1 MTPPKLGAGMKR
13 RDFIMLL
20 GGAVAPMAAVCK
32 ALAQAVGQTYR
43 LCVLVQAPRTAA
55 HWIAFFDE
63 LRKQGFLEGV
73 NLTVVDAFNTPLD
86 RADSVAAMMVNARPD
101 AIITAGVLT
110 RILQRATETIPLVT
124 VSEDL
129 LAEKVVSSLSH
140 PNGNATG
147 ISILATELDGK
158 RQEILLETIPDLQRL
173 AILADLG
180 VTAPDRLNALENAAK
195 VRGITVSTHIAN
207 RADDI
212 IPAIDAALNAG
223 AQGLNVLA
231 SSLFSRYRTQI
242 IGRVA
247 TARLPAIYQW
257 PEMAEE
263 GGLMAYGPRFVVLYR
278 QQALQV
284 IKVLKGTKP
293 ADIPIE
299 QPTKFELVVNLKT
312 AKTLGLTVPPALVLR
327 ADEVIE

>member
-1 MTPPKLGAGMKR
+1 MKR
-13 RDFIMLL
+13 RDFMMSV
-20 GGAVAPMAAVCK
+20 GAAVAPLAAVGK
-32 ALAQAVGQTYR
+32 TWAQPAGQMYR
-43 LCVLVQAPRTAA
+43 LGVLVQAPRTAA

-63 LRKQGFLEGV
+63 LRKQGFIEGV

-86 RADSVAAMMVNARPD
+86 RADSVATMMVNVRPD
-101 AIITAGVLT
+101 AIITAGALT
-110 RILQRATETIPLVT
+110 RVLQRATETIPLVT
-124 VSEDL
+124 VSDDL
-129 LAEKVVSSLSH
+129 LAEKVVTSLSH

-158 RQEILLETIPDLQRL
+158 RQEVLIETIPDTHRL
-173 AILADLG
+173 AILADPG
-180 VTAPDRLNALENAAK
+180 VTAPEQLRALESAAEA
-195 VRGITVSTHIAN
+195 RGIVVSTHMAN
-207 RADDI
+207 RADDV
-212 IPAIDAALNAG
+212 IPAMDAALNVG
-223 AQGLNVLA
+223 AQALNVLA
-231 SSLFSRYRTQI
+231 SSRLNRYRTEI

-247 TARLPAIYQW
+247 PARLPAIYQW

-263 GGLMAYGPRFVVLYR
+263 GGLMAYGPRFVTLYR

-284 IKVLKGTKP
+284 TKVLKGTKP

-312 AKTLGLTVPPALVLR
+312 AGTLGLIVPPSLLLR

>member
-1 MTPPKLGAGMKR
+1 MKR
-13 RDFIMLL
+13 RDFIMLF
-20 GGAVAPMAAVCK
+20 GGVVAPWTAVRK
-32 ALAQAVGQTYR
+32 VWAQPAGQTYR

-55 HWIAFFDE
+55 HWVAFFDE
-63 LRKQGFLEGV
+63 LRKQGFIEGV

-86 RADSVAAMMVNARPD
+86 RADSVATMMVNARPD
-101 AIITAGVLT
+101 AIITAGALT
-110 RILQRATETIPLVT
+110 RVLQRATETIPLVT
-124 VSEDL
+124 VSDDL
-129 LAEKVVSSLSH
+129 LAEKVVTSLSH

-158 RQEILLETIPDLQRL
+158 RQELLLETIPDTHRL

-180 VTAPDRLNALENAAK
+180 VTAPEQINALENAAK
-195 VRGITVSTHIAN
+195 VRGIMVSTHIAN

-212 IPAIDAALNAG
+212 IPAIDAALNEG
-223 AQGLNVLA
+223 AQALNVLA
-231 SSLFSRYRTQI
+231 SSLFSRYRTNI

-263 GGLMAYGPRFVVLYR
+263 GGLMAYGPRFVTLYR

-284 IKVLKGTKP
+284 NKVLKGTKP

-312 AKTLGLTVPPALVLR
+312 AKTLGLIVPASLLLR